1 MGSSVRSLRPA
12 PPPQAAGFP
21 TADEAAIRAAARRIP
36 TGVCVVTA
44 GTGQARA
51 GATATSVVLLSA
63 DPATLVV
70 CLDRASR
77 AYALIGV
84 TGRLAVNLLG
94 GDQREIAEAFSG
106 VDGAAEY
113 VGVGRWRPLGDDL
126 ACLADCAAAFECE
139 AEETI
144 ERSGCAMVVARVRR
158 AVVGDAPGALLRFR
172 GLYDQ
177 IGWSAEE
184 IARATGLMP

>member
-12 PPPQAAGFP
+12 PPPPAGFP
-21 TADEAAIRAAARRIP
+21 TADEAAIRTAARRIP

-44 GTGQARA
+44 GTGDARA
-51 GATATSVVLLSA
+51 GATATSVALLSA
-63 DPATLVV
+63 DPATLIV

-77 AYALIGV
+77 AYSLIRA
-84 TGRLAVNLLG
+84 TGRMAVNVLG

-106 VDGAAEY
+106 VGDAAQRE
-113 VGVGRWRPLGDDL
+113 GVSPWRPLGDDL
-126 ACLADCAAAFECE
+126 ACLADCAAAIECE

-144 ERSGCAMVVARVRR
+144 ERLRSAIVVARVRR
-158 AVVGDAPGALLRFR
+158 VVVGDASGALVRFR

-177 IGWSAEE
+177 IGWSSDE
-184 IARATGLMP
+184 IARATGLRP